1 MRSLNELNCNDNVY
15 WGTSAGRSHHFPHY
29 FRGLGYALSWPL
41 VRLFLIYINHLWF
54 IFVIQ
59 VSWIGHSDISDF
71 HQKGIED
78 ARTGQWLQNLNNVY
92 PKESLINVDNEW
104 TMGDW
109 NQLVLNEE
117 TKAMH
122 WLKLDKWYIQ
132 QTERINRVWSFNETL
147 NEWEFISGEN
157 EDSDNELVR
166 EAIIEK
172 SKVREEAE
180 KQGKEFN
187 SDEYD
192 KLHNINK
199 VN

>member
-1 MRSLNELNCNDNVY
+1 
-15 WGTSAGRSHHFPHY
+15 
-29 FRGLGYALSWPL
+29 
-41 VRLFLIYINHLWF
+41 
-54 IFVIQ
+54 
-59 VSWIGHSDISDF
+59 
-71 HQKGIED
+71 
-78 ARTGQWLQNLNNVY
+78 
-92 PKESLINVDNEW
+92 
-104 TMGDW
+104 MGDW